1 MAWWIAPIGVLVGLV
16 LGALGGGGAILA
28 VPVFVYVLGQ
38 TPAQATAGSLVVVG
52 LSALIGVIPHARAG
66 HVRLVDGLVFGVLGV
81 LGSLAGSLAST
92 SVPGHVLMSIFAIL
106 LLVVA
111 GLMIRKLRRKDE
123 DSGEG
128 RPRSWLLRVVAAT
141 GVGLLTG
148 LLGVGGGFVVVPV
161 LMLMLGFRMAVA
173 VGTSLVVIAVNAL
186 SSLAFRASVGLDIDW
201 TLTLTF
207 AAFAVLGSL
216 FGRRVGKAVGQRRL
230 SAAFVVM
237 LLLVAGFVAFENV
250 PVLLEAYPKG

>member
-16 LGALGGGGAILA
+16 LGALGGGGAVLA
-28 VPVFVYVLGQ
+28 VPVFVYILGQ

-52 LSALIGVIPHARAG
+52 LSALVGVIPHARAG
-66 HVRLVDGLVFGVLGV
+66 HVRFVDGIVFGVLGV

-92 SVPGHVLMSIFAIL
+92 SVPGHVLMTIFAIL
-106 LLVVA
+106 LLAVA

-123 DSGEG
+123 GAGHGQS
-128 RPRSWLLRVVAAT
+128 RSWAVRIVAAT

-161 LMLMLGFRMAVA
+161 LMLVLGFPMAVA

-201 TLTLTF
+201 TMTLTF
-207 AAFAVLGSL
+207 AAFAVLGGL
-216 FGRRVGKAVGQRRL
+216 FGSRVGKAVGQRRL
-230 SAAFVVM
+230 SIAFVVM
-237 LLLVAGFVAFENV
+237 LVLVAGFVAFENI
-250 PVLLEAYPKG
+250 PELFQAYP